1 MQAQES
7 AFKVYQS
14 GGLCIICHTQISW
27 CRCRA
32 GKRFNLIKPGVLA
45 HQFGKDKRKQVE
57 SIYI

>member
-7 AFKVYQS
+7 AFKVNQS

-32 GKRFNLIKPGVLA
+32 GARFNLIKTGVLA
-45 HQFGKDKRKQVE
+45 HKSEEGQ
-57 SIYI
+57 